1 MLTTRPRGTN
11 DILPGETEKWH
22 YVEKVL
28 REICMEFDYQEIRFP
43 IFEHTELF
51 QRGVGETT
59 DIVEKEMYTFLDRGQ
74 RSITL
79 RPEGTASTVRAYLEH
94 KLYALPQPVKMYY
107 IGPMFRYE
115 RPQAGRYRQFHQF
128 GVEVFGSFDPA
139 IDAEVIALAM
149 NFYHRLGLKGLEL
162 RLNSVGCPN
171 CRPKHRE
178 TLQSF
183 LEKDLHRL
191 CRDCQGRYERNPL
204 RVLDC
209 KNNQCREITAGA
221 PTVLG
226 SLCPEC
232 REHFEAVKEYLDEAG
247 IRYLIDDRLVRGLDY
262 YTKTAFEI
270 IVNEIG
276 AQSAICG
283 GGRYDGLVE
292 SLGGPPIPGVG
303 FALGME
309 RIFPAL
315 ESQGISIPL
324 ENQLDVY
331 VIALG
336 KAADRKAFQI
346 LLNLRLEGIK
356 ADKDYLRRSL
366 KAQLKTAHRH
376 NVKYALI
383 FGENELEKGTVILR
397 FMETSEQKEM
407 PVDEALD
414 LIRKQMDK
422 KIKM

>member
-1 MLTTRPRGTN
+1 M
-11 DILPGETEKWH
+11 PG
-22 YVEKVL
+22 
-28 REICMEFDYQEIRFP
+28 RD
-43 IFEHTELF
+43 
-51 QRGVGETT
+51 
-59 DIVEKEMYTFLDRGQ
+59 
-74 RSITL
+74 S
-79 RPEGTASTVRAYLEH
+79 STVRAYLEH

-162 RLNSVGCPN
+162 RLNSVGCLIAGLSTGKR
-171 CRPKHRE
+171 CRVFWKRIYIDCAGIARE
-178 TLQSF
+178 DMK
-183 LEKDLHRL
+183 E
-191 CRDCQGRYERNPL
+191 NPL
-204 RVLDC
+204 RILDC

-383 FGENELEKGTVILR
+383 FGRMNWKKEL
-397 FMETSEQKEM
+397 
-407 PVDEALD
+407 
-414 LIRKQMDK
+414 
-422 KIKM
+422 